1 MVHLLLPV
9 VGLTFTF
16 TEDFERNHMEH
27 KDNYYSRDAISASLL
42 KSVIKQS
49 AVHAEE
55 RMKPTEGTP
64 ATRLGT
70 AFHASI
76 LEPENWSD
84 LIAVSPACDRRTK
97 VGKEVYADFLKTS
110 ANKTI
115 ITPDQDQLIAGMLQ
129 SARAHPE
136 VLRLFEECYSIEFQT
151 FFDIDGIDC
160 KAMIDMCHENGT
172 IVDVKT
178 TQDASPE
185 SFKKASANWLYHL
198 QLAWYANAMGIVG
211 DDKNISEKKDFSKVN
226 AYIIAV
232 ESSAPFAVAVYK
244 FSTEALESGWKL
256 CQRSFN
262 VWKDYKLNLAL
273 GEGVYPYSDTVLDL
287 HLPAWAE

>member
-1 MVHLLLPV
+1 
-9 VGLTFTF
+9 
-16 TEDFERNHMEH
+16 MEY

-97 VGKEVYADFLKTS
+97 VGKEVYADFLKTA

-136 VLRLFEECYSIEFQT
+136 VLRLFEECYAIEFQT

-160 KAMIDMCHENGT
+160 KAMIDMCHELGT

-211 DDKNISEKKDFSKVN
+211 DTKNISEPKDFSQVN

-232 ESSAPFAVAVYK
+232 ESSPPFGVAVYR
-244 FSTEALESGWKL
+244 FSSEALASGWKL
-256 CQRSFN
+256 CQRGFKI
-262 VWKDYKLNLAL
+262 WQEHKLNVAM
-273 GEGVYPYSDTVLDL
+273 GDSTFPYTNEVLEL
-287 HLPAWAE
+287 ELPYWAAERK